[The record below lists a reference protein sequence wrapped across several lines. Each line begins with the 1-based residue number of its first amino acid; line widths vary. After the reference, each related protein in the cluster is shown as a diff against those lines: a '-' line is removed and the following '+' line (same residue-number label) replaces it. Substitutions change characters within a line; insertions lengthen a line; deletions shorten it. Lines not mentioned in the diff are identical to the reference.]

1 MTTLN
6 GKRDLEKC
14 VTVGF
19 GSGFGW
25 ICIRM
30 SHRGLL
36 RSGHSLKIL
45 AL

>member
-1 MTTLN
+1 MTALN

-19 GSGFGW
+19 ESGFGG

-30 SHRGLL
+30 SHRGLS
-36 RSGHSLKIL
+36 RSGHSLKML
-45 AL
+45 AH